1 MTEQA
6 FITGSIKLK
15 QLFSL

>member
-1 MTEQA
+1 MYSTLNKLQ
-6 FITGSIKLK
+6 KLK